1 MTDTE
6 KNTTESSDAPKRKKH
21 VDKGQ
26 LFKPGKSGNPMG
38 RPKGSKNKLT
48 LLREAVREGAEE
60 MVLAEFEKVVQATLE
75 LAKEGDPTALRIVW
89 DQIMPKKAVDDAK
102 KDDKLNITI
111 NVGAMEV
118 DVTTEDVPEIE
129 TSVVE
134 GEFTEITE

>member
-6 KNTTESSDAPKRKKH
+6 KNTTGSSDEPKKRKKH

-26 LFKPGKSGNPMG
+26 LFKPGKSGNPLG

-48 LLREAVREGAEE
+48 LLREAVRENAEE
-60 MVLAEFEKVVQATLE
+60 MVLAEFEKVVQATLL
-75 LAKEGDPTALRIVW
+75 LAKEGDPTALKIVW

-118 DVTTEDVPEIE
+118 DVTTEDVPNVD
-129 TSVVE
+129 TNVVE
-134 GEFTEITE
+134 GEFTEI